1 MISEETTRQLLI
13 ESCHSS
19 READEKLLGH
29 LSSSE
34 FVSLLVKIALDEDD
48 YQGDAPMQAAYYLSQ
63 APVTLAKP
71 FEKKLIGLLTAANGY
86 GGHIALTLGR
96 MRSDTAKPVITEELE
111 NGERFDAWLYK
122 EALKQYETPSV

>member
-1 MISEETTRQLLI
+1 MITEATVRRLLI
-13 ESCHSS
+13 DSCHSS
-19 READEKLLGH
+19 ERAGKAILDS

-63 APVTLAKP
+63 APVELLLP
-71 FEKKLIGLLTAANGY
+71 FESQLLNLLPTANGY

-96 MRSDTAKPVITEELE
+96 MKSPLAKPVIITGLG
-111 NGERFDAWLYK
+111 NGERFDSWLFK
-122 EALKQYETPSV
+122 EALSRYET